1 MRIKIF
7 WTLLLLTSFL
17 LTSFFLTLPSLC
29 SEESKQDRFILVKGG
44 TFLMGNKEIPG
55 DEVPISNTAIKN
67 FYIGKY
73 EVTQGEW
80 QAVMGN
86 NPSLYKGDNCDNR
99 PVENISWYDA
109 VEYCNKKSLLEGL
122 QPCYL
127 ESQDEKGNGKDIT
140 CNFAADGY
148 RLPTEA
154 EWEYT
159 CHGGAQSLH
168 YMYSG
173 SNDPNETSWFELN
186 SNYKIHPI
194 GQKKPNELG
203 IYDMSGNVAEWCWD
217 FYDKESQ
224 KRVYRGGNA
233 DDPGEFLRC
242 TVRFSALPVFKYCD
256 LGFRVVKNDQG
267 NPIGLKNMVLVQ
279 GSVFKTENSS
289 GKHNEKLVHPVTVS
303 DFYIAKFEVTQ
314 EEWRDMMGENPSYRH
329 GSKCPVNFVDW
340 YSAVQYCNKRSRK
353 QGLTP
358 CYTGNGDQI
367 KCDFEADGYRLPT
380 EAEWEYACRG
390 GVQTHNY
397 MYSGSNDAGEV
408 AWHGLNTT
416 IYFEP
421 VGTKKSNELG
431 IYDMS
436 GNMWEWCWDWYDI
449 NYYKNSPE
457 KNPSGPITGIR
468 RVIRGG
474 SWRDSL
480 DNLPCSARFYSE
492 PLQKSAA
499 IGFRVVKKAK

>member
-203 IYDMSGNVAEWCWD
+203 IYDMSGNVAEWVHAWFAPYPGGD
-217 FYDKESQ
+217 PTASKDYGKSY
-224 KRVYRGGNA
+224 RVARGGA
-233 DDPGEFLRC
+233 YFDPTNYIRV
-242 TVRFSALPVFKYCD
+242 TVRKGLSLEAVQSY
-256 LGFRVVKNDQG
+256 LGFRCVVDLANI
-267 NPIGLKNMVLVQ
+267 P
-279 GSVFKTENSS
+279 
-289 GKHNEKLVHPVTVS
+289 
-303 DFYIAKFEVTQ
+303 
-314 EEWRDMMGENPSYRH
+314 
-329 GSKCPVNFVDW
+329 
-340 YSAVQYCNKRSRK
+340 
-353 QGLTP
+353 
-358 CYTGNGDQI
+358 
-367 KCDFEADGYRLPT
+367 
-380 EAEWEYACRG
+380 
-390 GVQTHNY
+390 
-397 MYSGSNDAGEV
+397 
-408 AWHGLNTT
+408 
-416 IYFEP
+416 
-421 VGTKKSNELG
+421 
-431 IYDMS
+431 
-436 GNMWEWCWDWYDI
+436 
-449 NYYKNSPE
+449 
-457 KNPSGPITGIR
+457 
-468 RVIRGG
+468 
-474 SWRDSL
+474 
-480 DNLPCSARFYSE
+480 
-492 PLQKSAA
+492 
-499 IGFRVVKKAK
+499 